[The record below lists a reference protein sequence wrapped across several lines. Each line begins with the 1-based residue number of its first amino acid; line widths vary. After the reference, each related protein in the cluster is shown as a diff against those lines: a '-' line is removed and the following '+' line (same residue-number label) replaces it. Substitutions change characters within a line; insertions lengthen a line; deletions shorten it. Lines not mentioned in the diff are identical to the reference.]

1 MRTRSRGLDQ
11 SPTAEPPAP
20 NDSSDGDTDMDP
32 PAEAEP
38 PAPNDSSDGDA
49 DMASSASTSALSN
62 NGSDS
67 DHPPDSASRSRQP
80 TDESS
85 EASSLANTDDDSA
98 TDRPATRK
106 RGRQASRDKQELQ
119 RRAIQNSLMR
129 FLRQYHQKGQF
140 NFELGA
146 KIPWGIQQKVKK
158 DVNSTCYSGTELFKC
173 SERQVSHWC
182 EKVRQNGWRQTSVV
196 IDYSRFPSGRTC

>member
-20 NDSSDGDTDMDP
+20 NDSSDGDTDMP
-32 PAEAEP
+32 PTAEAEP
-38 PAPNDSSDGDA
+38 PASNESSNSDA
-49 DMASSASTSALSN
+49 DMASASTSALSN
-62 NGSDS
+62 NDSESSSDS
-67 DHPPDSASRSRQP
+67 RDSESRSRQP

-85 EASSLANTDDDSA
+85 NADDDSA

-106 RGRQASRDKQELQ
+106 RGRQASREKQELQ

-129 FLRQYHQKGQF
+129 FLRQYHQKGKF
-140 NFELGA
+140 SFELGA

-158 DVNSTCYSGTELFKC
+158 DVNSTCYSGTETFNC

-182 EKVRQNGWRQTSVV
+182 EKVRQNAWRQTSVV